1 MRPLTSK
8 SIFAKN
14 PCKIPM
20 AVLVPF
26 LLFGCS
32 GGKTEKSDAGAKSK
46 DVQVQ
51 TTGSEDQRKLAMGAT
66 AVPGVSVSAVFGAD
80 ADKLMAFG
88 LKELG
93 KSGDSLSLAGPV
105 YKLSATA
112 DRKPGPDGCYAVLPV
127 TTGSICFDENISS
140 SVFLVPTVVP
150 GTAAAPKLGL
160 SGGLYKSSDST
171 KIFPV
176 DSPPMFVFRCGWTLR
191 TQSDVVE
198 SRPETVDVQDSK
210 PPNYQNLKNDPPKT
224 AVVVGPEVKP
234 IKDVKT
240 PELLPP
246 SVSVVVVKTPPLT
259 DKKELQAEQQ
269 ILVPESKPGSGDSTQ
284 TAAKPEVSWEVIV
297 PPNGEPS
304 GSSMTDPSNLSKLDD
319 PSTPKSEKSDI
330 NPPSERQTDPPEE
343 FPEDKE
349 KQPLWAAPNW
359 TISPNSPP
367 PPTVKKA
374 APTGG
379 ASVEVEDQSEA
390 LLDKE

>member
-1 MRPLTSK
+1 MRPLTFK
-8 SIFAKN
+8 SNFAKN
-14 PCKIPM
+14 PCKNSM

-51 TTGSEDQRKLAMGAT
+51 TTGSEEQRKLAMGAT

-127 TTGSICFDENISS
+127 TTGSICFDERISS
-140 SVFLVPTVVP
+140 PVSLVPTVVP

-160 SGGLYKSSDST
+160 FGDRQKSSELT
-171 KIFPV
+171 KV
-176 DSPPMFVFRCGWTLR
+176 CTNEQQDSPGVWIVACDKGHSH
-191 TQSDVVE
+191 QSDVAE
-198 SRPETVDVQDSK
+198 PNPEAVAVQDSI
-210 PPNYQNLKNDPPKT
+210 
-224 AVVVGPEVKP
+224 VKP
-234 IKDVKT
+234 NLPNPNTGTSIKKQEFVSDGDN
-240 PELLPP
+240 LLPK
-246 SVSVVVVKTPPLT
+246 VKENL
-259 DKKELQAEQQ
+259 
-269 ILVPESKPGSGDSTQ
+269 
-284 TAAKPEVSWEVIV
+284 IV
-297 PPNGEPS
+297 PPKGGTP

-319 PSTPKSEKSDI
+319 PSMPKSEISDI
-330 NPPSERQTDPPEE
+330 NPPAERQKDPFEE

-349 KQPLWAAPNW
+349 TQPLWGDPNW
-359 TISPNSPP
+359 TTSPTAPP
-367 PPTVKKA
+367 PPTVKKD
-374 APTGG
+374 APTDG
-379 ASVEVEDQSEA
+379 ARVEVEDQSEA